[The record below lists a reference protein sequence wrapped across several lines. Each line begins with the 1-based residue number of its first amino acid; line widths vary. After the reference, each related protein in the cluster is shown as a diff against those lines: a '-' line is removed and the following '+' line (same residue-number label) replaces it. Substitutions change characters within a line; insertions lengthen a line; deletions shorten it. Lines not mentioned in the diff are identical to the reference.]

1 MLNNNYIF
9 SLNIWAS
16 RISLFWFE
24 SSHWF
29 VDSQKNAKYHKTC
42 ASSIWHSRGK
52 TYKPVQARLH
62 LFEMFIWHR
71 KRSIKE
77 PSPVSVAL
85 MGFQQT
91 CPENKTSPVL
101 TSCFS
106 NDQRRMSS
114 QRFDPGW
121 GNCKRTPP
129 KPQCPATSQGRRLK
143 LKPPDHRL
151 IQVCLILT
159 RLTKGIRRE
168 CEMKDVFG
176 CILRQA
182 CDQREDTDRGMTRIN
197 SLKVL
202 KCPD

>member
-42 ASSIWHSRGK
+42 ASSIWHSRGR

-114 QRFDPGW
+114 S
-121 GNCKRTPP
+121 
-129 KPQCPATSQGRRLK
+129 A
-143 LKPPDHRL
+143 
-151 IQVCLILT
+151 LILDEVT
-159 RLTKGIRRE
+159 ASE
-168 CEMKDVFG
+168 H
-176 CILRQA
+176 LRSLSA
-182 CDQREDTDRGMTRIN
+182 QRPHRAAGWNSNHRI
-197 SLKVL
+197 SDSFRSV
-202 KCPD
+202 

>member
-1 MLNNNYIF
+1 M
-9 SLNIWAS
+9 
-16 RISLFWFE
+16 
-24 SSHWF
+24 
-29 VDSQKNAKYHKTC
+29 QKITRHVLQAFDT
-42 ASSIWHSRGK
+42 AEAG
-52 TYKPVQARLH
+52 QARLH
-62 LFEMFIWHR
+62 LFVMFTWHR
-71 KRSIKE
+71 KHSIKE

-91 CPENKTSPVL
+91 WPENKTSPVL

-129 KPQCPATSQGRRLK
+129 KPQCPATSQGCSVK

-182 CDQREDTDRGMTRIN
+182 CDQWGDTDRGMTRIN
-197 SLKVL
+197 SLKCSSVRISIYVL
-202 KCPD
+202 YWSHGRFVWFICFGLRRTDVLGMVCS